1 MSEQTRL
8 TMRSLRLNLVLTLAF
23 AFVLVWLAVG
33 WFAYDKGL
41 HEADE
46 LLDGQLALSVRLLEG
61 QINHEEQEHP
71 GTFNRQKSTSASTID
86 LAQVVDLDPYGRLP
100 YEQDRHGH
108 EQDDD
113 HDGYEQDECH
123 SRRGSCNIA
132 ASTQSSYSSSSRS
145 GSGYEHGTREGCSE
159 DGDDS
164 HGSNHQESNHN
175 SACAAPVQTSA
186 AAPSSISSRIADSSS
201 RFENSY
207 LEESSNDDQ
216 SSHYEHSNDGGSG
229 GGD

>member
-1 MSEQTRL
+1 MTLRKINEAHHATCRFTDLYFERL
-8 TMRSLRLNLVLTLAF
+8 IMRIKKIHLAIFFCLFQLNAATYA
-23 AFVLVWLAVG
+23 
-33 WFAYDKGL
+33 
-41 HEADE
+41 
-46 LLDGQLALSVRLLEG
+46 
-61 QINHEEQEHP
+61 
-71 GTFNRQKSTSASTID
+71 
-86 LAQVVDLDPYGRLP
+86 
-100 YEQDRHGH
+100 DRHGY

-113 HDGYEQDECH
+113 HDGYEHDECR
-123 SRRGSCNIA
+123 SSRGSCNSL
-132 ASTQSSYSSSSRS
+132 ASAQSSYPSSSRS

-201 RFENSY
+201 RFESSY

-216 SSHYEHSNDGGSG
+216 SSHYKHSNDGGSG
-229 GGD
+229 GAD